1 MQSVYDVDVI
11 LLLATLMA
19 SKRRPAEL
27 PEIVA
32 GVELIQG
39 LQGTLP
45 SVAKLRAA
53 FSRLARHGLIK
64 AEGEGFVPTSTA
76 QELCAAATRKR
87 TYADRLAGIR
97 ERLAAT
103 ELADRHADVE
113 IEDARWSAAI
123 AAHRASAEG
132 AGRNELVPRPKA
144 EDARKRPGNGPGYGA
159 NKGPGLRQRKPLPAR
174 RRKD

>member
-53 FSRLARHGLIK
+53 FSRLARHGLIR
-64 AEGEGFVPTSTA
+64 ADGEGFVPTSTA
-76 QELCAAATRKR
+76 QELCAAATRKG
-87 TYADRLAGIR
+87 TYAERVAGIR
-97 ERLAAT
+97 DRLAAT
-103 ELADRHADVE
+103 ELADRHADVQ
-113 IEDARWSAAI
+113 IEDALWSAAI

-132 AGRNELVPRPKA
+132 AGRNELVPKPKA
-144 EDARKRPGNGPGYGA
+144 DDTRKRTGSSFG
-159 NKGPGLRQRKPLPAR
+159 KGPGLRQRKPLPAR

>member
-19 SKRRPAEL
+19 AKRRPAEL

-32 GVELIQG
+32 GVELVQG

-53 FSRLARHGLIK
+53 FSRLAKHGLIR
-64 AEGEGFVPTSTA
+64 ADGEGFVPTSTA

-87 TYADRLAGIR
+87 SYAEQLAGIR

-103 ELADRHADVE
+103 ELADKHADIQ

-123 AAHRASAEG
+123 AAHRASADG
-132 AGRNELVPRPKA
+132 AGKNELVPRPKA
-144 EDARKRPGNGPGYGA
+144 DDARKRPGNGAG
-159 NKGPGLRQRKPLPAR
+159 KGPGLRQRKPLPAR

>member
-87 TYADRLAGIR
+87 T
-97 ERLAAT
+97 
-103 ELADRHADVE
+103 
-113 IEDARWSAAI
+113 
-123 AAHRASAEG
+123 
-132 AGRNELVPRPKA
+132 
-144 EDARKRPGNGPGYGA
+144 
-159 NKGPGLRQRKPLPAR
+159 
-174 RRKD
+174 

>member
-1 MQSVYDVDVI
+1 MQSVYDVDVT

-19 SKRRPAEL
+19 AKRRPAEL

-45 SVAKLRAA
+45 SVTKLRAA

-64 AEGEGFVPTSTA
+64 AEGDGFVPTSTA
-76 QELCAAATRKR
+76 QELCAAATRKK
-87 TYADRLAGIR
+87 TYTERLAGIR
-97 ERLAAT
+97 ERLSAT
-103 ELADRHADVE
+103 ELTDRHADVQ
-113 IEDARWSAAI
+113 IDDARWSDAI
-123 AAHRASAEG
+123 AAHRATGEA
-132 AGRNELVPRPKA
+132 AGKNMLVPKPKA
-144 EDARKRPGNGPGYGA
+144 ADDRRRPGNGPA
-159 NKGPGLRQRKPLPAR
+159 KGPGLRQRKPLPAR

>member
-1 MQSVYDVDVI
+1 MVLVDDQ
-11 LLLATLMA
+11 
-19 SKRRPAEL
+19 R
-27 PEIVA
+27 
-32 GVELIQG
+32 GVEFPGKEIQHVPHRSDG
-39 LQGTLP
+39 HPFGAFHGQGG
-45 SVAKLRAA
+45 VVGGQ
-53 FSRLARHGLIK
+53 HGLIK

-123 AAHRASAEG
+123 AAHRASAES

-144 EDARKRPGNGPGYGA
+144 EDARRRPGNGPGYGA